1 MMSDSTTMERPNN
14 DTARKALGLGNRGP
28 AFAIDPAE
36 IDAEMERRGIA
47 AADAEYEYDILNLTL
62 PILLAELTVE
72 YRDVHKVKSLTEC
85 ETRAK
90 TTQKYKDQVAALAAA
105 KRAMRVAKVRERSF
119 DARFQSTRSLISSE
133 RAAMQ
138 MR

>member
-1 MMSDSTTMERPNN
+1 MYDAMTLDRDSNA
-14 DTARKALGLGNRGP
+14 TARNALGIGSKGP
-28 AFAIDPAE
+28 AFAIDPAQ